1 MGNPKNVEPICIK
14 MNHED
19 RVLCVAIWRSG
30 SMIES
35 SSKDKTGFGWNV
47 ETNAMILEPILI
59 LKPIR
64 RCVKLDI

>member
-1 MGNPKNVEPICIK
+1 
-14 MNHED
+14 
-19 RVLCVAIWRSG
+19 
-30 SMIES
+30 MIES

-47 ETNAMILEPILI
+47 ETSAMILEPILI